1 MGSSTT
7 EPGKGKE
14 KKRVAIIGAGLS
26 GLVACKECLAEGAE
40 EGGVEITVDVFEAR
54 PEIGGQWA
62 YQAEPDPATGELHSS
77 MYDGVVMNSCR
88 DTTGFSDFPVD
99 PARHG
104 DYFTHWQMHQYLVE
118 YADHFNLHPHIRLS
132 TKVLRCVP
140 DKSSNGSGDDEREDD
155 DEQDSTTWT
164 VAFQGPD
171 DKQPQERV
179 YDAVISA
186 IGYNTIPLVPEFKGL
201 KENFRGEFLHGHYYR
216 RPGRFEGQRVAII
229 GAGSSA
235 LDIACELA
243 PGCREVHLVTRR
255 GTWVIPRY
263 VLGQPVEAWDN
274 RATQIWM
281 PARVSEWLQQKL
293 LDLVQG
299 PHPDALKPNHRLMQ
313 QNPTIR
319 SEFLERVRNGQVHVH
334 RADVEGFESGNSL
347 VLTDGTRLENL
358 DAVIACTGYD
368 RVQPHLPADVFHG
381 EAHTRHDDYPEWAPD
396 DGGIFVHKMVV
407 PLRYRNLYFVGLSEQ
422 AGPAPPAAE
431 ACARYAVGAIAG
443 HHVPPTGVALK
454 RAIRAEQHWRRANY
468 VASTRHTNSETYVP
482 FIDGLV
488 APLGANPTFG
498 RLLFGGGGG
507 LGGLFTRLRTLS
519 SVYFDVCSS
528 AQWRLCGRG
537 AKPELA
543 METILRTARGEK
555 EFSKREKELLG
566 LK

>member
-1 MGSSTT
+1 MGSTII
-7 EPGKGKE
+7 EPGKGRE

-40 EGGVEITVDVFEAR
+40 DGGVEIAVDVFESRA
-54 PEIGGQWA
+54 EIGGQWA

-77 MYDGVVMNSCR
+77 IYDGVVLNSCR

-99 PARHG
+99 PARYG
-104 DYFTHWQMHQYLVE
+104 DYFTHWQMHQYLLE
-118 YADHFNLHPHIRLS
+118 YADHFNLLPHIRLS
-132 TKVLRCVP
+132 TKVLGCVP
-140 DKSSNGSGDDEREDD
+140 NGAGNDGGKEEDH
-155 DEQDSTTWT
+155 EQSTTTWT
-164 VAFQGPD
+164 VTFQGPD
-171 DKQPQERV
+171 DKQPQERT

-186 IGYNTIPLVPEFKGL
+186 IGYNTIPLVPDFKGL

-235 LDIACELA
+235 LDMACELA

-263 VLGQPVEAWDN
+263 VLGKPVEAWDN

-281 PARVSEWLQQKL
+281 PGRVSEWLQQLL

-299 PHPDALKPNHRLMQ
+299 PHPDTLKPDHRLMQ

-334 RADVEGFESGNSL
+334 RADVDGFEADGRSL
-347 VLTDGTRLENL
+347 LLSDGTRLANL
-358 DAVIACTGYD
+358 DAVIACTGYH
-368 RVQPHLPADVFHG
+368 RVQPHLPADVLHG
-381 EAHTRHDDYPEWAPD
+381 DGAADNDDEI
-396 DGGIFVHKMVV
+396 DGIHVYKMVV
-407 PLRYRNLYFVGLSEQ
+407 PQRYRNLYFVGLSEQ
-422 AGPAPPAAE
+422 AGPAAPAAE

-443 HHVPPTGVALK
+443 HHAPPAGEAL
-454 RAIRAEQHWRRANY
+454 RQAIRVEQAWRRAAY
-468 VASTRHTNSETYVP
+468 VPSQRHANSETYVP
-482 FIDGLV
+482 FLDQLA

-498 RLLFGGGGG
+498 RLLFGRGVGG
-507 LGGLFTRLRTLS
+507 LLARLRTLNA
-519 SVYFDVCSS
+519 VYFDVTSS

-543 METILRTARGEK
+543 RETILRISRGDK
-555 EFSKREKELLG
+555 ELSKRERELLG